1 MQGDQLMQHTIC
13 RTVGPM
19 FHHVCPYTSVCNLS
33 LKWWAGKAATLVLMC
48 LALLCARILY
58 SITSGLDWLTTS
70 FFQEEWV
77 SLRSRC
83 GGCYSAFGARTLWN
97 WFSEIWG
104 MCMDRCGTCLSAS
117 TWRVS
122 PGIKEVTDCGR
133 QKWVWELVVH
143 RVMFGQLQWLP
154 SFLWFR
160 CLSVQIFT
168 WARRCEPDWHPGLP
182 TGYTGLLLLTC
193 QQFSSKT

>member
-1 MQGDQLMQHTIC
+1 MVSWQGSHPCAD
-13 RTVGPM
+13 VP
-19 FHHVCPYTSVCNLS
+19 
-33 LKWWAGKAATLVLMC
+33 C
-48 LALLCARILY
+48 LALCTY
-58 SITSGLDWLTTS
+58 SLQHHIWPWLAYHQLFPRRVSVTEK
-70 FFQEEWV
+70 QVWWV
-77 SLRSRC
+77 LQCFWSQDPVKL
-83 GGCYSAFGARTLWN
+83 